1 MVDLVLGIGAA
12 VGASVFYS
20 LGIALQA
27 MDAKEA
33 PREEH
38 LRLALVWGLV
48 KRGRWMLGTGLSI
61 LGWPLQVIALLLA
74 PLVVVQPALAAGL
87 LVLVFVGQRM
97 LGEHAGTHEHLAMAA
112 IVVGVIGAGLCAPPR
127 STGHTS
133 ERLTILIVLV
143 VLAAASLL
151 PYLLRALRRSPASVT
166 IVCAGLAFG
175 WSGVATKLASD
186 DLSHGYLR
194 AWRSPGGLAT
204 AAASAVGVLS
214 ESSSLQARPA
224 IQVAP
229 VVFVT
234 QTIVPVALAPVLFGE
249 RFSDTPLG
257 GVPLAL
263 SLLLLVA
270 GAAALVRSPLLLA
283 LMGGEPISHDNGS
296 TPSPSPPSEETIR
309 STPGHRGGRSVDRHH
324 QHIARARASL
334 RQGARRRSGATTPSP
349 EPRRRC
355 APAAAGRRSAHRRAA
370 GSRTCGA
377 DPSACAWERSVRRVR
392 SQRKQDV
399 PGTTSGSI

>member
-1 MVDLVLGIGAA
+1 MVELVLGIGAA
-12 VGASVFYS
+12 IGASVFYS

-33 PREEH
+33 PSEEH

-87 LVLVFVGQRM
+87 IVLVFAGQRM
-97 LGEHAGTHEHLAMAA
+97 LGERAGRSEHIAMAA
-112 IVVGVIGAGLCAPPR
+112 IVIGVIGAGLCAPPR

-133 ERLTILIVLV
+133 ERLTILLVLL
-143 VLAAASLL
+143 VLALASLL

-175 WSGVATKLASD
+175 WSGIATKLASD
-186 DLSHGYLR
+186 DLS
-194 AWRSPGGLAT
+194 RSFIGLAIGWGLAT

-214 ESSSLQARPA
+214 ESSSLQSRPA

-234 QTIVPVALAPVLFGE
+234 QTIVPVAVAPLLFGE

-257 GVPLAL
+257 GLPLGLSLAL
-263 SLLLLVA
+263 LVV
-270 GAAALVRSPLLLA
+270 GAAVLVRSPLLLA
-283 LMGGEPISHDNGS
+283 LMEGESELVSPPSGS
-296 TPSPSPPSEETIR
+296 APSRSEPSEETIR
-309 STPGHRGGRSVDRHH
+309 SSPRSEEV
-324 QHIARARASL
+324 
-334 RQGARRRSGATTPSP
+334 
-349 EPRRRC
+349 
-355 APAAAGRRSAHRRAA
+355 
-370 GSRTCGA
+370 
-377 DPSACAWERSVRRVR
+377 DPSTVTTKTSPARVR
-392 SQRKQDV
+392 
-399 PGTTSGSI
+399 P

>member
-33 PREEH
+33 PHGDH
-38 LRLALVWGLV
+38 LRLALVWGLI

-97 LGEHAGTHEHLAMAA
+97 LGEHAGTHEYIAMAA
-112 IVVGVIGAGLCAPPR
+112 IVIGVIGAGLCAPPR

-133 ERLTILIVLV
+133 ERLTILL
-143 VLAAASLL
+143 VLAVLAVASLL
-151 PYLLRALRRSPASVT
+151 PYVLRAMRRSPASVT

-175 WSGVATKLASD
+175 WSGIATKLASD
-186 DLSHGYLR
+186 DLAHGYFALAI
-194 AWRSPGGLAT
+194 AWGLAT

-249 RFSDTPLG
+249 RFHDTPLG

-263 SLLLLVA
+263 SLVLLIV
-270 GAAALVRSPLLLA
+270 GAVVLVRSPLLLA
-283 LMGGEPISHDNGS
+283 LMGGEPISHDSGS
-296 TPSPSPPSEETIR
+296 APSPSPPSEDTIR
-309 STPGHRGGRSVDRHH
+309 STP
-324 QHIARARASL
+324 
-334 RQGARRRSGATTPSP
+334 
-349 EPRRRC
+349 
-355 APAAAGRRSAHRRAA
+355 
-370 GSRTCGA
+370 RTEDA
-377 DPSACAWERSVRRVR
+377 DPSTVTTKTSPARVR
-392 SQRKQDV
+392 
-399 PGTTSGSI
+399 P

>member
-1 MVDLVLGIGAA
+1 MAELILGILAA
-12 VGASVFYS
+12 IGASVFYS

-33 PREEH
+33 PRDEH

-97 LGEHAGTHEHLAMAA
+97 LGEHAGRHEHLAMAA
-112 IVVGVIGAGLCAPPR
+112 IVIGVIGAGLCAPPR

-133 ERLTILIVLV
+133 ERLTILIVLLI
-143 VLAAASLL
+143 LAAASLL
-151 PYLLRALRRSPASVT
+151 PYLLRVLRRSPASVT

-186 DLSHGYLR
+186 DLSHGYLVVAI
-194 AWRSPGGLAT
+194 AWGLAT

-234 QTIVPVALAPVLFGE
+234 QTLVPVALAPVLFGE

-309 STPGHRGGRSVDRHH
+309 STP
-324 QHIARARASL
+324 
-334 RQGARRRSGATTPSP
+334 AT
-349 EPRRRC
+349 EE
-355 APAAAGRRSAHRRAA
+355 
-370 GSRTCGA
+370 A
-377 DPSACAWERSVRRVR
+377 DPPTVTTSTSPARVR
-392 SQRKQDV
+392 
-399 PGTTSGSI
+399 P

>member
-1 MVDLVLGIGAA
+1 M
-12 VGASVFYS
+12 
-20 LGIALQA
+20 
-27 MDAKEA
+27 
-33 PREEH
+33 
-38 LRLALVWGLV
+38 
-48 KRGRWMLGTGLSI
+48 
-61 LGWPLQVIALLLA
+61 
-74 PLVVVQPALAAGL
+74 
-87 LVLVFVGQRM
+87 
-97 LGEHAGTHEHLAMAA
+97 
-112 IVVGVIGAGLCAPPR
+112 
-127 STGHTS
+127 
-133 ERLTILIVLV
+133 
-143 VLAAASLL
+143 
-151 PYLLRALRRSPASVT
+151 T

-186 DLSHGYLR
+186 DLSHGYLVVAI
-194 AWRSPGGLAT
+194 AWGLAT

-283 LMGGEPISHDNGS
+283 LMGGEPISHDSGS

-309 STPGHRGGRSVDRHH
+309 STPATEEADPSTVDH
-324 QHIARARASL
+324 QHIARPRAPL
-334 RQGARRRSGATTPSP
+334 RQRARRVQAQRPFHGNRVGGARQQQLTDGQPAGGLQEVELVAQPQRARLGA
-349 EPRRRC
+349 
-355 APAAAGRRSAHRRAA
+355 
-370 GSRTCGA
+370 
-377 DPSACAWERSVRRVR
+377 
-392 SQRKQDV
+392 QRDD
-399 PGTTSGSI
+399 G